1 MSGSESNTKEY
12 GAVQCESGNNCK
24 PTLDDHTMDNKAK
37 RDSTNDYTYPDYME
51 EEEVKYQFIKELKEK
66 EKDYGN
72 AITNLNSLQSEL
84 DSLNKKI
91 VDAKSSQTRDTLEL
105 NRNVVREKIMEKQ
118 KRLNDILGQMSN
130 ITQGGEFKGTYNS
143 FLDSSKRTVDQ
154 IFKKSD
160 ELQSNI
166 DSFNTEASDY
176 QKHIGDFTDVKLR
189 LQSSNLFY
197 QTWIFLAIISIVVIV
212 MNKRAPT
219 RIILLLLVVYVLY
232 VLYNFYYV
240 IVTWFRNLF

>member
-1 MSGSESNTKEY
+1 
-12 GAVQCESGNNCK
+12 
-24 PTLDDHTMDNKAK
+24 MDNKAK

-240 IVTWFRNLF
+240 IVTWLRNLF